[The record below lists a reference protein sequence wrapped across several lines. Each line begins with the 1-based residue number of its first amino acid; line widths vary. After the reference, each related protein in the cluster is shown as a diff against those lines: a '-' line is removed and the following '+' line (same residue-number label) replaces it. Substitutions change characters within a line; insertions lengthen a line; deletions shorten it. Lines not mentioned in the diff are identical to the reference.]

1 MNLQRLEGFYWVARC
16 GGYARAARAFPYPIT
31 APGIHQQVKKL
42 EAELGVRLF
51 ERTGK
56 DRLTRTPAGAQL
68 LELLAPFMEKLPVV
82 LGQIA
87 GGELGG
93 RIRVRAPAVVLRGL
107 LPPWLGRLE
116 RAHPRLQVDL
126 EDIGEGDLGS
136 LQRGEADVYIDHLEV
151 VPPDVDTRR
160 IGTLRAFV
168 VLPAH
173 HPLARA
179 RSPRLRALDGEPFVA
194 YSGDRR
200 GRELQLR
207 ALALNGL
214 HPARLVGASSSET
227 ILSLVA
233 AGLGFSIVPALPQG
247 PQHPGVAAW
256 PLANPAAE
264 FPVVAAWRRA
274 SADHPLVAAFV
285 AEAPHEKEPA
295 SAALR
300 R

>member
-31 APGIHQQVKKL
+31 APGVHQQVKKL

-68 LELLAPFMEKLPVV
+68 FEVLAPFMEKLPVV

-93 RIRVRAPAVVLRGL
+93 RIRVRAPAVVLRSL

-126 EDIGEGDLGS
+126 EDIGDGDLGS

-151 VPPDVDTRR
+151 VPPDVATQR
-160 IGTLRAFV
+160 IATLRAFV
-168 VLPAH
+168 VLPARH
-173 HPLARA
+173 RLGRA
-179 RSPRLRALDGEPFVA
+179 RSLRLRELEGEAFVA

-233 AGLGFSIVPALPQG
+233 AGLGFSIVPALSEG
-247 PQHPGVAAW
+247 PAHAGVAAW
-256 PLANPAAE
+256 PLGEPAGE
-264 FPVVAAWRRA
+264 FPVFAAWRRT
-274 SADHPLVAAFV
+274 SADHPLVVAFV
-285 AEAPHEKEPA
+285 GAAPHERGRTK
-295 SAALR
+295 AAGTR
-300 R
+300 